1 MFGMGTLSFGGRK
14 EASGRSGTRATFPA
28 AVCRMSPR
36 PVNGSAGELEAAAPA
51 PAWQPAKT
59 GLADDRWIRWPGGTT
74 VTARRPSIVLVPP
87 RRATIVIPYVPGASG
102 RPWKRPRKRTR
113 LTPFPRL
120 TTLRPARPQLG
131 LGPRTSSTTVA
142 GAVRWN
148 VIVVPRRPGPRV
160 WKRVRATCGAVAAL
174 RDDGCVANDGTG
186 AELLEAP
193 FEPGTPA
200 GAVLVAGDVVPCT
213 TGGTGGSAGGGAG
226 GSAGGGTGGGG
237 GRGGT
242 GGTGGG
248 GGIGAVVTGSETGSD
263 GTLSVGRMSPRAEPS
278 ASVDAKPATAIT
290 TNSTTTP
297 GRFRNRIPPDVT
309 TGTSQ
314 KRIRPG

>member
-36 PVNGSAGELEAAAPA
+36 PVNGSAGELDAAAPA
-51 PAWQPAKT
+51 LAWQPAKT

-87 RRATIVIPYVPGASG
+87 RRATIMIPYVPGASG

-160 WKRVRATCGAVAAL
+160 WKRVRATCGAVGAL
-174 RDDGCVANDGTG
+174 RDDGCVADEAGTG

-200 GAVLVAGDVVPCT
+200 GAVTGAVPVAGDVVTCT
-213 TGGTGGSAGGGAG
+213 TGGTGGSAGGGAA
-226 GSAGGGTGGGG
+226 GSGGGGTGGGG
-237 GRGGT
+237 GGS
-242 GGTGGG
+242 
-248 GGIGAVVTGSETGSD
+248 GAVVTGSETGSD
-263 GTLSVGRMSPRAEPS
+263 GTLSVGRMSPLAEPS

-314 KRIRPG
+314 KWIRPG